1 VRAQRPEAEG
11 LPLTDA
17 IVQRQFPELF
27 TPVHWGPVE
36 AVFVPRQTLPPR
48 ALIGNVNVIAFV
60 GDDAVILRVAD
71 GRLEIPGGTLE
82 PDEDY
87 LAALRRELSEEAGA
101 RLRSFKLLGAWRCR
115 SSASAPYRPHLPH
128 PIFYRVVGYG
138 DVDLLGPPTN
148 PDGGE
153 QIVDV
158 AVVPVE
164 EAAALFRR
172 WQRPDI
178 AALYA
183 LAHDYRHTA
192 ASGEPWSDRGRANA
206 P

>member
-1 VRAQRPEAEG
+1 
-11 LPLTDA
+11 LTDA

-36 AVFVPRQTLPPR
+36 AVFVPRQMLPPR
-48 ALIGNVNVIAFV
+48 SLIGNVNMIPFV

-82 PDEDY
+82 PNEDY
-87 LAALRRELSEEAGA
+87 LAALRRELTEEAGA
-101 RLRSFKLLGAWRCR
+101 RLRSFTPLGAWHCR
-115 SSASAPYRPHLPH
+115 SSASEPYRPHLPH

-138 DVDLLGPPTN
+138 DVELVGRPTN

-153 QIVDV
+153 QIVEV
-158 AVVPVE
+158 VVVPVE
-164 EAAALFRR
+164 EAAALFLR

-178 AALYA
+178 AALYT
-183 LAHDYRHTA
+183 LAHYYRHTA
-192 ASGEPWSDRGRANA
+192 PSGEM
-206 P
+206 